1 MARDAL
7 RARGALLI
15 VPDAPIA
22 LSRFAPRA
30 VVRGVTHRY
39 HSDASLPPVLD
50 GIDLTLAP
58 GEFVMLRGPTGSGK
72 TTLMT
77 LIGALRRHQHGTLE
91 VLGRD
96 LHGASEAGLTALRR
110 EIGFIFQDHHL
121 FDALTPRETLRLA
134 MQLKSERYSAHDY
147 AQRPDAWLERVGL
160 GARMN
165 NRPAALSTGQRQ
177 CVAVARALINDPL
190 LILADEPTAS
200 LDSQSAEV
208 AIAALREAVRERAA
222 TVLMITHDSRQLAL
236 ADRVVS
242 LLDGRVQSVQ
252 SQAEHARTG
261 S

>member
-1 MARDAL
+1 MS
-7 RARGALLI
+7 
-15 VPDAPIA
+15 DAPLA
-22 LSRFAPRA
+22 LARLAPRA
-30 VVRGVTHRY
+30 VMRGVTHRY
-39 HSDASLPPVLD
+39 HADPDIPPVLD
-50 GIDLTLAP
+50 GIDLTLVP

-77 LIGALRRHQHGTLE
+77 LIGALRRHQHGTIE
-91 VLGRD
+91 VLGRSLD
-96 LHGASEAGLTALRR
+96 HAPEAKLTELRR

-134 MQLKSERYSAHDY
+134 MQLKAERYGPRDY
-147 AQRPDAWLERVGL
+147 VERPDAWLRRVGL

-177 CVAVARALINDPL
+177 CVAVARALINEPL

-200 LDSQSAEV
+200 LDASSAEV
-208 AIAALREAVRERAA
+208 AIGMLREAVRERGA

-252 SQAEHARTG
+252 AVQTVQTLDEPRRAG
-261 S
+261 SL